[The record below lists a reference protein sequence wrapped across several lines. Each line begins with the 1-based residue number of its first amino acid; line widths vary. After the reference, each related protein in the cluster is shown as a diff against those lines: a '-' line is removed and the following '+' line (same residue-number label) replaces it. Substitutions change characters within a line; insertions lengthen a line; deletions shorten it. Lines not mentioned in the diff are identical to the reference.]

1 MFPFFILEYFVEVFV
16 SEQAQSAVNVPD
28 EVVIR

>member
-1 MFPFFILEYFVEVFV
+1 MFPFVLKDFVKVFI